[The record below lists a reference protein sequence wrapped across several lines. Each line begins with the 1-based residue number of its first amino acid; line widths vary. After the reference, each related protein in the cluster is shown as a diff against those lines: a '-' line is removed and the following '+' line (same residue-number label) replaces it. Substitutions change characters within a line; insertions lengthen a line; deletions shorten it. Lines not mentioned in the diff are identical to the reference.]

1 MRHMEKKEELTQ
13 KKKLTSQIKQEMN
26 YNSNSSKKRLK
37 HSKCNKEIRAGV

>member
-13 KKKLTSQIKQEMN
+13 KKKQISQIKPEIN
-26 YNSNSSKKRLK
+26 FNSNSNKKRLK